1 MKTAYLHCILL
12 DGSEN
17 MTAQPDMTVIVEDGK
32 ITAIEKNLPAAA
44 DSGEVIDLDGN
55 YLMPGLI
62 NLHVHLPGSGYPK
75 KKPQERRNSL

>member
-32 ITAIEKNLPAAA
+32 ITAIEKNL
-44 DSGEVIDLDGN
+44 S
-55 YLMPGLI
+55 LI
-62 NLHVHLPGSGYPK
+62 HI
-75 KKPQERRNSL
+75 